1 MHTTDVS
8 TRHALQ
14 LRQAKLSFPSVY
26 LLVGV
31 NSDEQV
37 WSHKAR
43 TVMTHSE
50 RYVNSRSSMDIR
62 LMIHRRLEGARHC
75 RWVDEVVAEAPW
87 VIDEAFIKKY
97 EIDYVAHDED
107 LYAGAGLDDVYS
119 YVKTQGMSPQP
130 IEMK

>member
-1 MHTTDVS
+1 
-8 TRHALQ
+8 
-14 LRQAKLSFPSVY
+14 
-26 LLVGV
+26 
-31 NSDEQV
+31 
-37 WSHKAR
+37 
-43 TVMTHSE
+43 
-50 RYVNSRSSMDIR
+50 MDIKF
-62 LMIHRRLEGARHC
+62 MVYRRLEGARHC

-130 IEMK
+130 IEMKWHLILPLRQIHPHPTHTWCIHLRAARTHSPRVPQPRFRREAHQDGSLRASCRRE